1 MDAELIA
8 LVLFIVFLALW
19 ACTLIPVQPANPIA
33 PYGGVFAWLS
43 VLMLAFATH
52 VFRLVS

>member
-1 MDAELIA
+1 MIA

-19 ACTLIPVQPANPIA
+19 GCTLLPAPQNPIA
-33 PYGGVFAWLS
+33 PYGGVFAWLA

-52 VFRLVS
+52 VFHLVG